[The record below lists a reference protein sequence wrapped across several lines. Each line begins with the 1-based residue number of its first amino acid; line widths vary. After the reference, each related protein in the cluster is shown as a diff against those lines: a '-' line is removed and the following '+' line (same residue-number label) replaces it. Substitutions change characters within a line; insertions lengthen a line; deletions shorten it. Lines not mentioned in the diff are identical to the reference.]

1 MTRDEALDKIRKVY
15 ELANRGEG
23 GERESAKAR
32 LDELI
37 KKYGITLE
45 ELDSEAETTHFYHLH
60 GNRNHELFTQV
71 AATRGCTRFVF
82 IGPQDNNKL
91 SKKLKDMT
99 SYGRPR
105 GANVVFVCSP
115 LKFIEIT
122 TAYEVYQNSFDE
134 HYEAFFYAF
143 LAENDLFYG
152 ESDGSREIT
161 DKERKML
168 GRAQMMMLGIERAE
182 VHRQLKQGD
191 NQ

>member
-15 ELANRGEG
+15 ELANRGVG
-23 GERESAKAR
+23 GEREAAKAR
-32 LDELI
+32 LDELM

-45 ELDSEAETTHFYHLH
+45 ELDSETEEVHFYHLH
-60 GNRNHELFTQV
+60 GNRNHEIFAQV
-71 AATRGCTRFVF
+71 SATRGCTRFMF
-82 IGPQDNNKL
+82 IGPHDNSKD
-91 SKKLKDMT
+91 SKKLKGML
-99 SYGRPR
+99 YGKPR
-105 GANVVFVCSP
+105 GANVTFVCSP

-152 ESDGSREIT
+152 KADSNREIT
-161 DKERKML
+161 EKERKML
-168 GRAQMMMLGIERAE
+168 GRAQMMILGIERAE
-182 VHRQLKQGD
+182 VHKQLQEK